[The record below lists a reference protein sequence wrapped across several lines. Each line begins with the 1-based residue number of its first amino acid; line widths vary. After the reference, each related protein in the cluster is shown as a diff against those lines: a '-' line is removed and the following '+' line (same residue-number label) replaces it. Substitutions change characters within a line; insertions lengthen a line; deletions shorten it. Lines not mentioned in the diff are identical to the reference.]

1 MSAEEKR
8 SAKLSPHFSRSP
20 KAGVS
25 IEGYAVHG
33 KNTKMAA
40 RALYYNP
47 EIPTT
52 FSTLDK
58 LAAALP
64 KKYKSDF
71 KAFPETQE
79 AYTMQRTVRKRFLR
93 NPYTVTKLVHV

>member
-58 LAAALP
+58 LSAALS
-64 KKYKSDF
+64 KKNKSDV
-71 KAFPETQE
+71 KACLENRDV
-79 AYTMQRTVRKRFLR
+79 YTIHRPVRKSFLR
-93 NPYTVTKLVHV
+93 NPYTVTNLMDV